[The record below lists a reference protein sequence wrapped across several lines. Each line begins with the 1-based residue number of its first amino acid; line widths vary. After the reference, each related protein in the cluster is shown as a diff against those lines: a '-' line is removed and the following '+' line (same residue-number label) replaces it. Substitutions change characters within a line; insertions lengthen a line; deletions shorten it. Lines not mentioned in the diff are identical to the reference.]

1 MYVVTTIDVGV
12 LGLLRN
18 VSKAEDKINKNIL
31 PGILCGCVMLSV
43 RTPDAQENMGSK
55 LKLFLRSHEGM

>member
-31 PGILCGCVMLSV
+31 PGILCGCVMLTV
-43 RTPDAQENMGSK
+43 RTPHCVWVRNVECMNTTFCVGA
-55 LKLFLRSHEGM
+55 